1 MIRLIL
7 ITMTSTAVTPHEKTR
22 PSGPADSGAHRLL
35 LRSSAFYCAI
45 TTNLPGKMPLL
56 TAENSIALGACE
68 SWIRWSRDPA
78 SIRSLGAP
86 ASRLAEE
93 QFPFG
98 HMAGRCEPTCRE
110 TPRHRE

>member
-7 ITMTSTAVTPHEKTR
+7 ITRR
-22 PSGPADSGAHRLL
+22 PQPSR
-35 LRSSAFYCAI
+35 RMK
-45 TTNLPGKMPLL
+45 NLPGKMPLL